1 MNAKKWMLFGLGLV
15 LYTGV
20 SWAQSPTIQWEK
32 SYGGSYDDEG
42 YCIKPTVDGGLVV
55 VGRTSSYD
63 GDCTGDGPWADTTD
77 ISVMW
82 IVKTNSSGS
91 IQWQKQLKVT
101 PTANAQLTFGN
112 DIAYSVVQT
121 RDGGYVVAGGGA
133 TSDPHSL
140 SLLKLD
146 NNGNKVKEF
155 VIGCNNGTSAYDIK
169 QTFDGGYIVTGQVDA
184 AAHWDSCG
192 VVPHVPPHDPNSGNS
207 TDWWVL
213 KLDGNFGIQ
222 WQKTF
227 GGTNDNGND
236 RSFSVQ
242 QTADSGY
249 VICGEAGSW
258 NDDVPTGNSGDQ
270 GYSDAWLM
278 KLHGDG
284 SLAWTRTYGGSYYD
298 GASSIVQTTD
308 GGYLI
313 AGFNMSTDG
322 DLSSTGGAMGS
333 WVFKVDALGAIQ
345 WQQVLP
351 NGINYNEGYAIQTYD
366 GAYLAVAPMTDNNHT
381 EGGYGLTK
389 IDNLGNILWSK
400 VFGGTNAEKPKS
412 LCQAADGGI
421 VVAGTSFSADGD
433 VTGHHGPADEHTD
446 IWVLKTS
453 SVNTGVQQANS
464 TVSVVVHP
472 NPTQNFLY
480 FSRPTTAQLYDLSGR
495 EVLSENDTR
504 QLSLTNLPA
513 GTYFLSLLDKS
524 GNCFQRQTITKQ

>member
-1 MNAKKWMLFGLGLV
+1 MKAKNWMLLGLGLI
-15 LYTGV
+15 LFNNV
-20 SWAQSPTIQWEK
+20 SWAQSPSIQWEK

-42 YCIKPTVDGGLVV
+42 YCIKTTSDGGYVV
-55 VGRTSSYD
+55 VGRTNSYD
-63 GDCTGDGPWADTTD
+63 GDCAGDGPWADTTS

-82 IVKTNSSGS
+82 ILKTNSTGS

-101 PTANAQLTFGN
+101 PTANAQLIFAN

-146 NNGNKVKEF
+146 NNGNKIKEF
-155 VIGCNNGTSAYDIK
+155 VLGCNNGTSAYDIK
-169 QTFDGGYIVTGQVDA
+169 QTIDGGYIVTGQVDA
-184 AAHWDSCG
+184 AAHSDSCG

-213 KLDGNFGIQ
+213 KLDGNFGIK

-249 VICGEAGSW
+249 IIAGEAGSW

-278 KLHGDG
+278 KLKQDG
-284 SLAWTRTYGGSYYD
+284 SLDWTKTYGGSYYD
-298 GASSIVQTTD
+298 GARSIVATND
-308 GGYLI
+308 GGYLV
-313 AGFNMSTDG
+313 AGYTMSTDG
-322 DLSSTGGAMGS
+322 DLAAPNAASGC
-333 WVFKVDALGAIQ
+333 WVFKINHSGVLQ
-345 WQQVLP
+345 WSRVLA
-351 NGINYNEGYAIQTYD
+351 NSINYVPGYATQTSD
-366 GAYLAVAPMTDNNHT
+366 GAYVVASRMGDVTHSD
-381 EGGYGLTK
+381 GAYGLTK
-389 IDNLGNILWSK
+389 LDPLGNVLWSR
-400 VFGGTNAEKPKS
+400 VYGGAHGDEPTS
-412 LCQAADGGI
+412 LTLTTDGGI
-421 VVAGTSFSADGD
+421 AIVGISNSAEGD
-433 VTGHHGPADEHTD
+433 VTGHHGPSDEYTD
-446 IWVLKTS
+446 IWILKTS
-453 SVNTGVQQANS
+453 AVNTGVQQANS
-464 TVSVVVHP
+464 AVSVMVHP

-480 FSRPTTAQLYDLSGR
+480 FSSPTTAELYDLSGR
-495 EVLSENDTR
+495 KVRSENDTR
-504 QLSLTNLPA
+504 QLSLANLPA

-524 GNCFQRQTITKQ
+524 GNCFHRQTITKQ